1 METTMRKSLLLPSLL
16 ALVLSLSGCVSLPPM
31 KQLQADLP
39 AAWPAGQDQAG
50 VAADWW
56 RAYNDPALDALM
68 AEALAHNRDLALA
81 AARIEEARANLGLA
95 DADRYPEVQ
104 VGGNVGRSRVT
115 GKGNMPPGTPLVNNN
130 FKLNLQAAWEVDLWG
145 RYREASAA
153 ARADLLATDYARQGI
168 QSSLT
173 GAVAQSYFALA
184 ALDASLR
191 LAQDTQINRRE
202 ALALQRL
209 RLDAGISSELALRQA
224 EAELASVEISLAQ
237 LGQQARQQELALAV
251 LLGRE
256 PRQIL
261 AAEITRGVSLGELT
275 LPPAIPAGLPAD
287 LLQRR
292 PDLRQAEQKLL
303 GAQARIR
310 EAGAAIYPNLSL
322 TANLGTESKALADL
336 FSGPAGI
343 WGLAAGLS
351 QTLFNAGRTEAA
363 IKAADARQEQ
373 ALIAY
378 EQTLQVAF
386 KEVLDAL
393 VMHRQA
399 RDTGAAEM
407 RRIEALKRAAELAD
421 LRYRNGV
428 SNYLE
433 ALDARRNLF
442 QAEQG
447 GIEARRAQLAA
458 TADLFKALGGG
469 WNSTQP

>member
-1 METTMRKSLLLPSLL
+1 METTMRKSLILLVAMAMPI
-16 ALVLSLSGCVSLPPM
+16 ALSGCVTLPEM
-31 KQLQADLP
+31 KQLKADLP
-39 AAWPAGQDQAG
+39 ASWQDGKPQET

-56 RAYNDPALDALM
+56 KAYNDPALDALM
-68 AEALAHNRDLALA
+68 AEALAHNRDLKLA
-81 AARIEEARANLGLA
+81 AARIEEVRANLGLA

-104 VGGNVGRSRVT
+104 VGGNVGRNRVT
-115 GKGNMPPGTPLVNNN
+115 SKGTMPVTSPTNNN

-153 ARADLLATDYARQGI
+153 ARADLLASEFARRGI

-173 GAVAQSYFALA
+173 STVAQSYFSLA
-184 ALDASLR
+184 ALDAGTR
-191 LAQDTQINRRE
+191 LVQDTLANRRE
-202 ALALQRL
+202 AVALQRL
-209 RLDAGISSELALRQA
+209 RFEGGVASELALRQA
-224 EAELASVEISLAQ
+224 EAELASVAISLAQ
-237 LGQQARQQELALAV
+237 LGQQVRQQELGLAV

-256 PRQIL
+256 PRSIMEGTL
-261 AAEITRGVSLGELT
+261 SRGARLAEIT
-275 LPPAIPAGLPAD
+275 LPPAVPAGLPSD
-287 LLQRR
+287 LLLRR

-303 GAQARIR
+303 STQARIR

-336 FSGPAGI
+336 FSGPAGF

-363 IKAADARQEQ
+363 IKAADARQDQ

-378 EQTLQVAF
+378 EQSLQVAF

-393 VMHRQA
+393 ILHRQA
-399 RDTGAAEM
+399 RETGEEEV
-407 RRIEALKRAAELAD
+407 RRLGALKRAAELAE
-421 LRYRNGV
+421 LRYQNGV

-433 ALDARRNLF
+433 VLDARRNLF

-447 GIEARRAQLAA
+447 GIEARRMQLAA
-458 TADLFKALGGG
+458 TAYLFMALGGG
-469 WNSTQP
+469 WPN